1 MSVTLPSPDSAAKAL
16 SEELQSQIVAEIK
29 QAGKISFA
37 RYMELA
43 LYAPRL
49 GYYRNGFKK
58 FGKEGD
64 FVTAPEISS
73 LFSYSVAN
81 QCAQVL
87 KEIGGDILEF
97 GAGSGVMAA
106 DILLSLAEKK
116 QLPNH
121 YYILELSASLQSQ
134 QRETIKNKAPD
145 YFDRVVWL
153 TALPEKNFCGVVLAN
168 EVLDAMPVNLFT
180 VDHGIKECGVAI
192 DNNAL
197 RLCTLE
203 NENKLLNDAIEKYQ
217 IDFPENYTSEI
228 NLYLTAWIKSIAEF
242 LSHGIVLIIDYGFP
256 RSEYYHSDRLLGT
269 LMCHYR
275 QYAHTNPLIFPGIQD
290 ITAHVD
296 FTAVAEAADANGLTV
311 AGYTNQ
317 AAFLLNCEL
326 LSFLDENA
334 DEKTRFNQRQQIK
347 QLTLPSE
354 MGELFKVIAL
364 TKEINSELIG
374 FQSLCQLAKLGSAP

>member
-1 MSVTLPSPDSAAKAL
+1 MSATLPSPDSTAKAL
-16 SEELQSQIVAEIK
+16 SEELQSQIIAEIK
-29 QAGKISFA
+29 QTGKIPFA
-37 RYMELA
+37 RFMELA

-49 GYYRNGFKK
+49 GYYRNGLKK

-73 LFSYSVAN
+73 LFSFSIAN

-106 DILLSLAEKK
+106 DILLALEKK
-116 QLPNH
+116 NQLPDH
-121 YYILELSASLQSQ
+121 YYIIELSAALKSQ
-134 QRETIKNKAPD
+134 QRETLQKKVPN

-153 TALPEKNFCGVVLAN
+153 DALPEKNFRGVVLAN

-192 DNNAL
+192 ENNTLHLTTFENNAL
-197 RLCTLE
+197 REVIE
-203 NENKLLNDAIEKYQ
+203 NYQ

-228 NLYLTAWIKSIAEF
+228 NLFLPGWINSIAEF
-242 LSHGIVLIIDYGFP
+242 LSQGLVLIIDYGFP
-256 RSEYYHSDRLLGT
+256 RSEYYHPDRSQGT

-275 QYAHTNPLIFPGIQD
+275 HYSHPNPLIFPGIQD

-296 FTAVAEAADANGLTV
+296 FTAVAEAADESGLTV

-317 AAFLLNCEL
+317 AAFLINCDL

-334 DEKTRFNQRQQIK
+334 DEKTRFNQHQQIK

-354 MGELFKVIAL
+354 MGELFKVIGL
-364 TKEINSELIG
+364 TKEISGELMG
-374 FQSLCQLAKLGSAP
+374 FQTMSQLAKL